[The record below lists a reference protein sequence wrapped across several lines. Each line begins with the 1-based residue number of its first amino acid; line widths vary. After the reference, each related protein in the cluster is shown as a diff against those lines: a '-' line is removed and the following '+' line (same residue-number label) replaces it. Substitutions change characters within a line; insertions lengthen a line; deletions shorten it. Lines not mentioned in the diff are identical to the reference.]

1 MGNPIGFLRI
11 TGLVEGLSF
20 IILLF
25 IAMPLKY
32 VWGNPL
38 AVKIVGMVH
47 GILFVLFCFALM
59 RAMYAA
65 RWSLGRGAFVF
76 AAAFLPFGPFLID
89 KKMKAWER
97 EFLSSELAS

>member
-11 TGLVEGLSF
+11 TGLIEGLSF

-32 VWGNPL
+32 IWGNPM
-38 AVKIVGMVH
+38 AVKIVGMAH

-76 AAAFLPFGPFLID
+76 AAAFLPFGPFAID
-89 KKMKAWER
+89 KKMKRWEQDFHPK
-97 EFLSSELAS
+97 EISS